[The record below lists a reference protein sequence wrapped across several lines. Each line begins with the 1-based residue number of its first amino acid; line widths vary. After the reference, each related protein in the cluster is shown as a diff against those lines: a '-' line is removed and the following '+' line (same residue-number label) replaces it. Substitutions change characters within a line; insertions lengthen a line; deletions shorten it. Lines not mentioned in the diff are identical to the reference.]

1 MVFGC
6 LKQEKD
12 VLGYLNGCINNTTV
26 MIPEKEYIADVNK
39 DGVIDSNDLALIS
52 AYIAGE
58 PVVLQ

>member
-1 MVFGC
+1 M
-6 LKQEKD
+6 
-12 VLGYLNGCINNTTV
+12 LGYLNGCINNTTV